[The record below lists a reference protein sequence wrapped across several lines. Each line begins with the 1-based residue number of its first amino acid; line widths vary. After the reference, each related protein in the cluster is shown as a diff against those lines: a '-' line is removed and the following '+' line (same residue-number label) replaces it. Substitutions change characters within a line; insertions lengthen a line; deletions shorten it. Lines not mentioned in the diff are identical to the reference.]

1 MSSLI
6 TIVYYAMTAFVA
18 VLLIWNFIKGKRW
31 QDEVLTLIVLIP
43 FLLRI
48 LRLK

>member
-1 MSSLI
+1 MSALV
-6 TIVYYAMTAFVA
+6 TIVYYAMTAYVA
-18 VLLIWNFIKGKRW
+18 GLLIWNLIKSKRW
-31 QDEVLTLIVLIP
+31 QDEILTLIVLVP

>member
-1 MSSLI
+1 MSALV
-6 TIVYYAMTAFVA
+6 TIIYYAMTAFIA
-18 VLLIWNFIKGKRW
+18 VLLVWNFIKGKRW
-31 QDEVLTLIVLIP
+31 QDEILTLIVLIP

>member
-1 MSSLI
+1 MSALV
-6 TIVYYAMTAFVA
+6 TIVYYAMTAYVA
-18 VLLIWNFIKGKRW
+18 VLLIWNFIKSKRW
-31 QDEVLTLIVLIP
+31 QDEILTLIVLVP